1 MRDIT
6 IREFQDYIRSKD
18 NRTEL
23 ADRYFIKLTE
33 EVGELAEAVLRDRHL
48 GEAEVAEKRGTIEE
62 EIYDVLYYLT
72 VLANLHHVDL
82 TRAAYLKEQFNQQRF
97 GLDNTKNGAYGTGTP
112 VINLFEDAND

>member
-33 EVGELAEAVLRDRHL
+33 EVGELAEAVRSL
-48 GEAEVAEKRGTIEE
+48 GGTARVVPEVGDALVKSPLVDMVAFTSKARQVRATGAESG
-62 EIYDVLYYLT
+62 
-72 VLANLHHVDL
+72 
-82 TRAAYLKEQFNQQRF
+82 
-97 GLDNTKNGAYGTGTP
+97 NGDA
-112 VINLFEDAND
+112 VEDDDYE